1 MTHSLRRRYGRAK
14 TSHLPTV
21 WSKWRDAY
29 VGRVA
34 GLTRWQIDPGSDGWI
49 LWATDRSGFV
59 SKKLGVYAT
68 LEEAKEAAR

>member
-1 MTHSLRRRYGRAK
+1 MTALHRRYGRAR

-29 VGRVA
+29 VGKVA
-34 GLTRWQIDPGSDGWI
+34 GLTRWQIDPGVGGWL
-49 LWATDRSGFV
+49 LWTTDRSGFV
-59 SKKLGVYAT
+59 SKLLGTYPT